1 MISNNLYILLKI
13 IITITRNEV
22 KPAIPYRVLSSLM
35 GHDLQTHLKYY
46 GGWSK
51 EEENKNA
58 MQLAN
63 QSINGQ
69 LTQANNF

>member
-1 MISNNLYILLKI
+1 MRHSFAW
-13 IITITRNEV
+13 RGSMEV

-35 GHDLQTHLKYY
+35 GHDLQTHLRYY

-69 LTQANNF
+69 LTQANNL

>member
-1 MISNNLYILLKI
+1 M
-13 IITITRNEV
+13 EV

-58 MQLAN
+58 MQIAN
-63 QSINGQ
+63 QSVNGQ
-69 LTQANNF
+69 LISKK